1 MDGIIHDSRPGFS
14 ILPTRSEVPSC
25 CWSMAHGLA
34 SCLPHWSVV
43 RFRGMARFGTLSN
56 QWSQWAVE
64 IEASWMTSMSAP
76 GSPRSLQWPPN
87 VGPQNGFCL
96 SDTPVCDQSQPAIP
110 NSIQR
115 MGYFQPHNHFF
126 GCLAVSTESTDV
138 ALTEQEQ
145 TPPHEMPAK
154 SP

>member
-14 ILPTRSEVPSC
+14 ILPTRSDVPSC

-64 IEASWMTSMSAP
+64 IEASWMTSTSAP
-76 GSPRSLQWPPN
+76 EA
-87 VGPQNGFCL
+87 
-96 SDTPVCDQSQPAIP
+96 PARCSGHRMLDP
-110 NSIQR
+110 KTAFVSATRLFVTNLNQQFPIQFNEWDISNR
-115 MGYFQPHNHFF
+115 TTIFSG
-126 GCLAVSTESTDV
+126 A
-138 ALTEQEQ
+138 
-145 TPPHEMPAK
+145 
-154 SP
+154 